1 MANIPGPKSVSYTHL
16 DVYKRQ
22 AAVHLGQLQF
32 SDISMHS
39 AFRIFY
45 CLVALSVYALIFFT
59 VRLKVIA

>member
-1 MANIPGPKSVSYTHL
+1 MQSHVKSFVL
-16 DVYKRQ
+16 ACA

-45 CLVALSVYALIFFT
+45 CREALSVYALIFFYGT
-59 VRLKVIA
+59 LKGYRIE